1 MGSSASSEKKLYFKK
16 GSYMCIIICTV
27 VRTSMVMSPSYRIAG
42 KFRGVLI
49 FVIFVVE
56 LVVTKFSTHEN

>member
-1 MGSSASSEKKLYFKK
+1 MHGRVHDFLCILSNSREGSSGAIWLVHTDS
-16 GSYMCIIICTV
+16 
-27 VRTSMVMSPSYRIAG
+27 RYRIAG

-56 LVVTKFSTHEN
+56 LVVTTFSTYEN

>member
-1 MGSSASSEKKLYFKK
+1 MKILPTKFRSQYYAVSRLDSTTKLIIAASTK
-16 GSYMCIIICTV
+16 I
-27 VRTSMVMSPSYRIAG
+27 YRIAG

-56 LVVTKFSTHEN
+56 FRA